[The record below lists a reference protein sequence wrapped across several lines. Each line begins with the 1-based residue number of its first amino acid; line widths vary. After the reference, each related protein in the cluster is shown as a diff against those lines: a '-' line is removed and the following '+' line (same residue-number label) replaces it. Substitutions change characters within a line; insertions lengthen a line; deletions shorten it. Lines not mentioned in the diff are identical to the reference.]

1 MGLCNIIGN
10 VSKAPEL
17 LLSMANVRPRS
28 RHRPAASVFH
38 FKPVGVVRSPYK
50 NPEDLLPPVFAPPRF
65 FERNKGEIVVFD
77 EFAPAVADLEGF
89 SHLIVLFAFH
99 KVDGF
104 KLKTVPPGES
114 RSRGIFATRSPHR
127 PNRLGMSVVR
137 LIARD
142 GAVLKVAGLDM
153 IDGTPVLDIKPYT
166 RRDQKSRI
174 KTGWLK
180 KQPAKMR
187 RR

>member
-1 MGLCNIIGN
+1 M
-10 VSKAPEL
+10 
-17 LLSMANVRPRS
+17 SMPNAQPKP
-28 RHRPAASVFH
+28 RHRFPASAFRL
-38 FKPVGVVRSPYK
+38 KPVGVVRSPYK
-50 NPEDLLPPVFAPPRF
+50 DPEDLPPPVFAPPGF
-65 FERNKGEIVVFD
+65 LDRNKGEIIVFD

-99 KVDGF
+99 KIDRF
-104 KLKTVPPGES
+104 KLETIPPGES
-114 RSRGIFATRSPHR
+114 RPRGIFATRSPHR

-142 GAVLKVAGLDM
+142 GLVLKVAGLDM

-166 RRDQKSRI
+166 RHDRKSRI
-174 KTGWLK
+174 RTGWLK
-180 KQPAKMR
+180 KRPARVR